1 MDKRTVPPSP
11 RRKKQLARLYE
22 KLVRAA
28 ERVDAERFKSLLDS
42 KKNL

>member
-1 MDKRTVPPSP
+1 MNKRTVPPSP

-28 ERVDAERFKSLLDS
+28 ERVDPERLKSFLDS
-42 KKNL
+42 QKPT